1 MARFDICRDAAIL
14 PQLEEEPTS
23 YGQDRSVEID
33 PKRSFKAPHSPTT
46 EVLGSASHRLGR
58 LREGHQR
65 RREFI
70 ALMGAS
76 ATWPFTALA
85 QQAGR
90 TYRLGMVSPLP
101 CEATPSTSPLTL
113 AFQDGL
119 RHLGF
124 VKDQNLTFAC
134 RDVGHNIDL
143 SSQYAAELVKGAV
156 DVIVVFGDVAARA
169 AQQATKTIPIVVATD
184 DMLGEGL
191 VSSLARPDGN
201 TTGIS
206 ILAGELDGKRQEIL
220 IEAVPGV
227 RRIATLADSNV
238 SAVAKLNEMQEAAR
252 ARNIELSIHRVAS
265 GKEIAAAIDMAHA
278 SGSAALN
285 VLASPLLMAYRR
297 MIMIELQYCTCQ
309 PCINGRKWRRKAA
322 LPPMDRASRKSVY
335 SWPDRSPRCSA
346 ALRSPIFRS
355 SSRPSSNFGST
366 SRPRMR
372 LASRCPSH
380 CWHVPTR

>member
-1 MARFDICRDAAIL
+1 M
-14 PQLEEEPTS
+14 
-23 YGQDRSVEID
+23 
-33 PKRSFKAPHSPTT
+33 
-46 EVLGSASHRLGR
+46 
-58 LREGHQR
+58 R

-113 AFQDGL
+113 AFLDGL
-119 RHLGF
+119 RHLNF

-285 VLASPLLMAYRR
+285 VLASPLLMAHRR
-297 MIMIELQYCTCQ
+297 MIMDRVAVQRLPTMYQWPEMAEEGGLAAYGPRITEVGLQLARQIAQVFRGVKITDIPVEQPTQFELWINLKTAKALGVTVPESLLARADKVIE
-309 PCINGRKWRRKAA
+309 
-322 LPPMDRASRKSVY
+322 
-335 SWPDRSPRCSA
+335 
-346 ALRSPIFRS
+346 
-355 SSRPSSNFGST
+355 
-366 SRPRMR
+366 
-372 LASRCPSH
+372 
-380 CWHVPTR
+380 